1 MLNKDTKK
9 AKLPPPDSLVLD
21 RQLPIGKYEIVEVT
35 FPPLAD
41 TDIIVYPSFL
51 SMQNGSNWRWID
63 IKPSIVGH
71 SSGFYRDG
79 VWNSVTY
86 DSGNFGG
93 NGSMTLGVDSG
104 DIANNSFMLIGD
116 TMWWNIRFGSA
127 TIGGTP
133 NTELRLTIPG
143 GFTAAQTTSVTAGY
157 VNENGTVVDA
167 LAEAIS
173 GQTYVTVVKKGVT
186 NWAANTNNTYIYLLM
201 PIIVSTQTRI
211 SHVPQIYASP
221 ATKHGT
227 DYLMLRSTVGGYK
240 TRLLL
245 FEERN

>member
-1 MLNKDTKK
+1 MLTKPTLTTTEQTQL
-9 AKLPPPDSLVLD
+9 ARSLPFGRHEFVD
-21 RQLPIGKYEIVEVT
+21 VE
-35 FPPLAD
+35 FPPIAD

-63 IKPSIVGH
+63 IKSSIVGH

-104 DIANNSFMLIGD
+104 DITNNSFMLIGD

-143 GFTAAQTTSVTAGY
+143 GFTAAQTTSVTPGY
-157 VNENGTVVDA
+157 VNENGTIIDA
-167 LAEAIS
+167 LAETVS
-173 GQTYVTVVKKGVT
+173 GQTYVAVTKKGGA